1 MEIGTEEQI
10 QDEHGTHACGK
21 TSFKLSDERAKGRGN
36 AQIGGECRE
45 FSGDAGVSDARM
57 SVMGWVGVGLGSGWG
72 RLESGSSRARVGSAR
87 VGSSRLEIS
96 DIVSVM
102 VEPRERGSYSAQ
114 RCTSAVDAAPR
125 FLP

>member
-10 QDEHGTHACGK
+10 RDEHGTHACGK

-45 FSGDAGVSDARM
+45 FSGGEGVSDARM
-57 SVMGWVGVGLGSGWG
+57 SVMGWVGVGLG
-72 RLESGSSRARVGSAR
+72 RARVGSAR

-102 VEPRERGSYSAQ
+102 VEPRERGSYSAH

>member
-1 MEIGTEEQI
+1 LEIGTEEQI

-45 FSGDAGVSDARM
+45 FRGNAGVSDART
-57 SVMGWVGVGLGSGWG
+57 SVMAWVGRGLGLGWG
-72 RLESGSSRARVGSAR
+72 RVA

-102 VEPRERGSYSAQ
+102 VEPREGGSYSAH